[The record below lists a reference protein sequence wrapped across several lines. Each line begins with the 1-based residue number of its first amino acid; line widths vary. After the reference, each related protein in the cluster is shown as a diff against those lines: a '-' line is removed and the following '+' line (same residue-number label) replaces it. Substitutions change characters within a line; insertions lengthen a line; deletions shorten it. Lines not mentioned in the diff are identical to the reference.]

1 MKGHNTN
8 VGPSDYID
16 RRQGNA
22 KELIETLVF
31 VRNEDGEDRRD
42 FNSPRRIVYK
52 FDKYTT

>member
-1 MKGHNTN
+1 VKGHNTN
-8 VGPSDYID
+8 VGPSDDID

-42 FNSPRRIVYK
+42 FNSPRRSL
-52 FDKYTT
+52 

>member
-31 VRNEDGEDRRD
+31 VRNEEVKIEEISIHLGV
-42 FNSPRRIVYK
+42 VYK